1 MKIYGAGLAGL
12 IAGCHFQD
20 AEIFEAA
27 EEHHISHKALL
38 RFRTAA
44 VGDSV
49 GIPFRKVKVHKGIW
63 YDGKFVQPNIQL
75 ANMYS
80 QKVIGRLADR
90 SIWNLES
97 VERFIAPDDF
107 IEQLIARC
115 GKRIHWSSPVKE
127 VTQGSEPVVS
137 TLPLSIMAQLVGC
150 SDTPSF
156 SYAPISVSRYK
167 IYESDVF
174 QTVYFPDERIP
185 IYRASMTGETLIIE
199 MTDGEWPEQYN
210 YIDRDPVNYAIEAF
224 NIKGSF
230 DQMDSVKQ
238 SFGKIAPI
246 DDGWRKKFI
255 FDLTTNYNIYSLG
268 RFATWRNILLDDVL
282 KDIAVVKKL
291 MNVSAYDRSRSMA

>member
-27 EEHHISHKALL
+27 EESHISHKALL

-90 SIWNLES
+90 SIWNLEP
-97 VERFIAPDDF
+97 VERYIAPDDF

-137 TLPLSIMAQLVGC
+137 TLPLSIMAQLVGRPI
-150 SDTPSF
+150 TPSF
-156 SYAPISVSRYK
+156 SYRSISVDRYH
-167 IYESDVF
+167 IPDADVF
-174 QTVYFPDERIP
+174 QTVYFPDKLNP
-185 IYRASMTGETLIIE
+185 IYRASITGDLLIVE
-199 MTDGEWPEQYN
+199 ATSEPTPSQVSRALQALNLDLMEVGG
-210 YIDRDPVNYAIEAF
+210 IDF
-224 NIKGSF
+224 NN
-230 DQMDSVKQ
+230 QR
-238 SFGKIAPI
+238 FGKIAPI
-246 DDGWRKKFI
+246 DDDWRKKFI

>member
-27 EEHHISHKALL
+27 EESHISHKALL

-63 YDGKFVQPNIQL
+63 YNGKFVQPNIQL

-90 SIWNLES
+90 SIWNLEP

-156 SYAPISVSRYK
+156 SYQPIHVQRFKLYD
-167 IYESDVF
+167 SDVF
-174 QTVYFPDERIP
+174 QTVYFPDYDTNV
-185 IYRASMTGETLIIE
+185 YRASITGNLLIVESI
-199 MTDGEWPEQYN
+199 DGIDSQFVNMQVLSAFGLNYEPEK
-210 YIDRDPVNYAIEAF
+210 IDFVAQR
-224 NIKGSF
+224 
-230 DQMDSVKQ
+230 
-238 SFGKIAPI
+238 FGKIAPI
-246 DDGWRKKFI
+246 DDDWRKKFI